1 MNTKKPS
8 PTADFAAVMYSL
20 SQIGILDS
28 GEQRNTAMDHFLQE
42 LTIYTKADS
51 CCIFEHINND
61 TYERTYKYMTDH
73 SLYSQTGDS
82 PLLFTSYDLPH
93 WHNVFSK
100 GDSIILHDIEEI
112 CDNYPAEYALL
123 KKQNLQDITTTRRF
137 MKCPLIY
144 LFCL

>member
-61 TYERTYKYMTDH
+61 TYERTYK
-73 SLYSQTGDS
+73 
-82 PLLFTSYDLPH
+82 
-93 WHNVFSK
+93 
-100 GDSIILHDIEEI
+100 
-112 CDNYPAEYALL
+112 
-123 KKQNLQDITTTRRF
+123 
-137 MKCPLIY
+137 
-144 LFCL
+144 

>member
-20 SQIGILDS
+20 YFQTEGSQ
-28 GEQRNTAMDHFLQE
+28 
-42 LTIYTKADS
+42 
-51 CCIFEHINND
+51 
-61 TYERTYKYMTDH
+61 
-73 SLYSQTGDS
+73 
-82 PLLFTSYDLPH
+82 LLFTSYDLSH
-93 WHNVFSK
+93 WHNIFSK
-100 GDSIILHDIEEI
+100 WDSIILHDIEEI

-137 MKCPLIY
+137 TKCPLIY